1 MTGVVF
7 RTVSALAVS
16 ISMDS
21 LIIDHQAVREGG
33 RPEWEAV
40 KRVALAPKNPYQ
52 GLSAMRAMGAS
63 KDLGLAE
70 ETFQF
75 ILNEARDQDTF
86 YYAGGLQRNFL
97 TRKFVAEKFKEHF
110 ATVSSHHS
118 ARQHLC

>member
-1 MTGVVF
+1 MHLQ
-7 RTVSALAVS
+7 SAF
-16 ISMDS
+16 SMDS
-21 LIIDHQAVREGG
+21 LIKNHQAVREGG

-75 ILNEARDQDTF
+75 ILNEARDQDTS
-86 YYAGGLQRNFL
+86 YYAGGLQRNYL
-97 TRKFVAEKFKEHF
+97 TRKFVAQKFKEHF
-110 ATVSSHHS
+110 ATVRIFSSMLDPVY
-118 ARQHLC
+118 AG